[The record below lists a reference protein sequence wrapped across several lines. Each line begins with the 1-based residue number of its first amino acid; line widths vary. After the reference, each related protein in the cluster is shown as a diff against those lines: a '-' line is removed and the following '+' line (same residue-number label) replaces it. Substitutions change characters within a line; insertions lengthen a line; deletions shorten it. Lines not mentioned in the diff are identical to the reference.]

1 MSRRQLGW
9 GGTWL
14 RSSAGAPGRSGPC
27 RAPET
32 GVPHAQP
39 GETALSHSRSGRLGV
54 ARSLLGHVEDFNFI
68 LRIISKPLRNF

>member
-1 MSRRQLGW
+1 M
-9 GGTWL
+9 

-39 GETALSHSRSGRLGV
+39 GETVSYSRSGRLGV

>member
-1 MSRRQLGW
+1 M
-9 GGTWL
+9 

-32 GVPHAQP
+32 GARVFLYLRHAQP
-39 GETALSHSRSGRLGV
+39 GETALSYGRGGRLGV

>member
-1 MSRRQLGW
+1 M
-9 GGTWL
+9 

-39 GETALSHSRSGRLGV
+39 GETALSYSRSGRLGV